1 MEYEMWQNGSLT
13 LFSLLLKYRKSGN
26 IMENKLHILNILPCA
41 ILFLLFT
48 CFCLLLTPTNPTDYW
63 YTVLIPKKSHDVTEQ
78 DITIRQDVEVWTM
91 KCELWFLS
99 VLKASYSPDCLFLVE
114 GQRMSGWWCSLLQSQ
129 GMRPFPKSLP
139 SLSLQWP
146 YINSKCALRYFL
158 WHFAGQKKE
167 RKKILILQSRT
178 QASHTTATVVEEQVK
193 EIAQKHRWAKWQLW
207 PLGHMGKSWVH
218 LDWHKSLA

>member
-1 MEYEMWQNGSLT
+1 MEYEMWQNDSLT
-13 LFSLLLKYRKSGN
+13 LLFLLLKYRKSGN
-26 IMENKLHILNILPCA
+26 IMENKLHILTILPCA

-63 YTVLIPKKSHDVTEQ
+63 YTVFIPKKSHDVTEQ

-114 GQRMSGWWCSLLQSQ
+114 GQRISGWWCSLLQSQ

-167 RKKILILQSRT
+167 RKKSSSCKAEPR
-178 QASHTTATVVEEQVK
+178 QVTPL
-193 EIAQKHRWAKWQLW
+193 QLW
-207 PLGHMGKSWVH
+207 WRNRWRRLHRNTGGQGSRCDLLVTWGKEGFI
-218 LDWHKSLA
+218 